1 MTPGERSPGLATRR
15 LFATATDYGMVT
27 LPLAAM
33 LGARIALGSRGGQAL
48 AWPPSAEAARTAQW
62 AVPALLTIPVAVGLG
77 AADAR
82 GGTPGKRVA
91 GLAVRRA
98 DGSSPTSA
106 QAVARALVKTAL
118 PWELGHQAVVA
129 FATGHERRGATL
141 AVAAHALMLAHCVC
155 VWRGLRPLA
164 DVVAGTRVDAA

>member
-1 MTPGERSPGLATRR
+1 MTAGERSPGLATRR

-106 QAVARALVKTAL
+106 QAVARAL
-118 PWELGHQAVVA
+118 
-129 FATGHERRGATL
+129 
-141 AVAAHALMLAHCVC
+141 AAHIGHRARVARADRDLLRRRRVCRGVAHVG
-155 VWRGLRPLA
+155 WLS
-164 DVVAGTRVDAA
+164 